1 MSVLSV
7 PADEG
12 FWIGTS
18 QTDRVWV
25 QIVGKGE
32 SPYQVQAGDKVDFTA
47 KVVGHALT
55 FAAHVG
61 VDAAEGAPQ
70 LTAQKAHIEVDNG
83 AVKLTKG

>member
-18 QTDRVWV
+18 QNDRVWV

-47 KVVGHALT
+47 RSSDTPRPSPRRLVSTLRRAR
-55 FAAHVG
+55 
-61 VDAAEGAPQ
+61 PS
-70 LTAQKAHIEVDNG
+70 
-83 AVKLTKG
+83 